1 MITKQTLKFLKD
13 LKANNNKVWFDANR
27 AAYDLA
33 KENYL
38 GFIDAIIVELSK
50 IDPAIA
56 AAELTAKKCVTRINR
71 DVRFSTNKNP
81 YKTNFG
87 AMINKDGKKGMGS
100 GYYVHLEDEACFVA
114 GGTYMPLPPQLAKI
128 RQEIDYNFKEFD
140 KIVTNKI
147 FHTSTDKGLESYEQ
161 LVRPPKGYTE
171 DNQALAYLKL
181 KGFIAT
187 KSITINEI
195 QSTDGIKVAKSA
207 FKAIKPLVDFINRAI
222 DSE

>member
-27 AAYDLA
+27 ASYDLA

-38 GFIDAIIVELSK
+38 NFIDAIILELCK
-50 IDPAIA
+50 VDPAIA
-56 AAELTAKKCVTRINR
+56 AADLTAKKCVTRINR
-71 DVRFSTNKNP
+71 DVRFSKDKSP

-100 GYYVHLEDEACFVA
+100 GYYVHIEDGSCFVA
-114 GGTYMPLPPQLAKI
+114 GGMYMPMPPQLAKI

-140 KIVTNKI
+140 KIVSNKI
-147 FHTSTDKGLESYEQ
+147 FHNNTDNGLQSYEQ
-161 LVRPPKGYTE
+161 LVRPPKGYTD
-171 DNQALAYLKL
+171 DNPALEYLKM

-187 KSITINEI
+187 KAISVNEI
-195 QSTDGIKVAKSA
+195 QDADGIKVAKNA
-207 FKAIKPLVDFINRAI
+207 FKAIKPLVDFLNRAV
-222 DSE
+222 DGE